1 MGESECKA
9 PAVRQA
15 VQIIELLCASDEPMS
30 LAQVSR
36 ALKLNKNTAVRIL
49 KTLAESG
56 WVRVMSPGPYYAM
69 TLKPF
74 SITSQPLQRMSLREA
89 AFGHLHALWQE
100 INETIYLAIRDDDK
114 VLHVMYFESTRDV
127 RVCGRVGV
135 KYPIPGG
142 VAATIFLAYAEE
154 EDFVRMAGGSGTALT
169 KLRRQGAVLRK
180 RQWDRENTQ
189 AADIRALGV
198 PIFEH
203 SGTCIAVVAIMSLKS
218 QCSIAKLNRD
228 YRPKLIQAGQAI
240 SQELGYAGRT

>member
-1 MGESECKA
+1 
-9 PAVRQA
+9 

-56 WVRVMSPGPYYAM
+56 WVRVMSPGPCYAM

-74 SITSQPLQRMSLREA
+74 SITSQPLQRTSLREA

-142 VAATIFLAYAEE
+142 VAANIFLAYAEE
-154 EDFVRMAGGSGTALT
+154 EDFVRRAGAKGVALT
-169 KLRRQGAVLRK
+169 KLRRQGAVVRK
-180 RQWDRENTQ
+180 REWDTENSQ
-189 AADIRALGV
+189 AEEIRALGV
-198 PIFEH
+198 PIFDH
-203 SGTCIAVVAIMSLKS
+203 SVSCIAVAALMCLKS
-218 QCSIAKLNRD
+218 QCSATKLNKD
-228 YRPKLIQAGQAI
+228 YRPKLIHAGQAI
-240 SQELGYAGRT
+240 SESLGYSG